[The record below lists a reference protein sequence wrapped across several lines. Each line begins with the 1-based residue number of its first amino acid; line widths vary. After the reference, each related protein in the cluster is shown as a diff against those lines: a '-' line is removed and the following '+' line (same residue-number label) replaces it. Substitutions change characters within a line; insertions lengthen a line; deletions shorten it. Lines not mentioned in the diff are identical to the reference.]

1 MPADPPA
8 AQHLPL
14 GRPAPARPGHVAI
27 VMDGNGRW
35 AERQGLHRTAGHAA
49 GEEALYRVV
58 DAAIELGLEALTVYG
73 FSTENWTRPEEE
85 VAYLMEL
92 PGEVVAKR
100 MAELHRRNVR
110 VVVAGRRD
118 SRVPDAVL
126 DHIDTAVARTA
137 ANTGLRFC
145 IAFNYGGRA
154 EITDAVRAILAK
166 GLSPEEVDEDTIGA
180 HLYVPEMADP
190 DLVIRTS
197 GEVRWS
203 NFLLWQAAYAE
214 LVFVDTLWPDFGR
227 EHLVAALDEYGRR
240 ERRFGGV

>member
-8 AQHLPL
+8 AVP
-14 GRPAPARPGHVAI
+14 RHVAI

-35 AERQGLHRTAGHAA
+35 AQRQGLHRTVGHAA

-58 DAAIELGLEALTVYG
+58 DSAILLGIEALTVYG

-85 VAYLMEL
+85 VAYLMGL

-118 SRVPDAVL
+118 SRVPESVL
-126 DHIDTAVARTA
+126 DHIDSAVARTA
-137 ANTGLRFC
+137 SNTGLTFC

-154 EITDAVRAILAK
+154 EIADAVRAILAK
-166 GLSPEEVDEDTIGA
+166 GLSPDEVDEDTIAA
-180 HLYVPEMADP
+180 HLYVPELPDP
-190 DLVIRTS
+190 DLIIRTS

-214 LVFVDTLWPDFGR
+214 LVFTPTLWPDFD
-227 EHLVAALDEYGRR
+227 EQCLADAIAEFAARQ
-240 ERRFGGV
+240 RRFGGR

>member
-1 MPADPPA
+1 MSADPPA
-8 AQHLPL
+8 PPRRALP
-14 GRPAPARPGHVAI
+14 RHVAI

-35 AERQGLHRTAGHAA
+35 AQRQGLHRTAGHAA

-58 DAAIELGLEALTVYG
+58 DAAIDLGLGAITVYG
-73 FSTENWTRPEEE
+73 FSTENWTRPQEE
-85 VAYLMEL
+85 VNYLMGL

-126 DHIDTAVARTA
+126 EHIDEAVARTA
-137 ANTGLRFC
+137 ANTGLTFC

-154 EITDAVRAILAK
+154 EITDAVRAIVAK
-166 GLSPEEVDEDTIGA
+166 GLSPEEIDEDTISA
-180 HLYVPEMADP
+180 HLYVPELPDP

-197 GEVRWS
+197 GEIRWS
-203 NFLLWQAAYAE
+203 NFLLWQAAYSE
-214 LVFVDTLWPDFGR
+214 FVFVDTLWPDFGR
-227 EHLVAALDEYGRR
+227 EHLVAALDEYARR
-240 ERRFGGV
+240 ERRFGGI

>member
-8 AQHLPL
+8 ALP
-14 GRPAPARPGHVAI
+14 RHVAI

-35 AERQGLHRTAGHAA
+35 ALRQGLHRTLGHAA

-58 DAAIELGLEALTVYG
+58 DAAIDLGLEALTVYG
-73 FSTENWTRPEEE
+73 FSTENWARPEEE
-85 VAYLMEL
+85 VAYLMGL

-118 SRVPDAVL
+118 GRVPASVL
-126 DHIDTAVARTA
+126 GHIDEAVARTA
-137 ANTGLRFC
+137 TNTGLTFC

-154 EITDAVRAILAK
+154 EIVDAVRAVLAK
-166 GLSPEEVDEDTIGA
+166 GLSPEEVDEDTISD
-180 HLYVPEMADP
+180 HLYFPELPDP

-227 EHLVAALDEYGRR
+227 AHLVAALDEYARR

>member
-1 MPADPPA
+1 MPADRPA
-8 AQHLPL
+8 ADRALP
-14 GRPAPARPGHVAI
+14 RHVAI

-58 DAAIELGLEALTVYG
+58 DAAIGIGLGAITVYG

-85 VAYLMEL
+85 VAYLMGL

-118 SRVPDAVL
+118 SRVPDSVL
-126 DHIDTAVARTA
+126 DHIDEAVARTA
-137 ANTGLRFC
+137 ANTGLTFC

-166 GLSPEEVDEDTIGA
+166 GLSPEEVDETTISA
-180 HLYVPEMADP
+180 HLYVPDLPDP

-214 LVFVDTLWPDFGR
+214 FVFVDTLWPDFGR
-227 EHLVAALDEYGRR
+227 EHLVSALDEYARR
-240 ERRFGGV
+240 ERRFGGI

>member
-1 MPADPPA
+1 MASMSAVPPA
-8 AQHLPL
+8 P
-14 GRPAPARPGHVAI
+14 PASAMPRHVAI

-58 DAAIELGLEALTVYG
+58 DAAIELGLEAITVYG
-73 FSTENWTRPEEE
+73 FSTENWTRPQEE
-85 VAYLMEL
+85 VNYLMGL

-118 SRVPDAVL
+118 SRVPESVL
-126 DHIDTAVARTA
+126 DHIDKAVARTA
-137 ANTGLRFC
+137 ANTGLTFC

-166 GLSPEEVDEDTIGA
+166 GLSPEEVDEDAISA
-180 HLYVPEMADP
+180 HLYVPELPDP

-214 LVFVDTLWPDFGR
+214 LVFVETLWPDFGR
-227 EHLVAALDEYGRR
+227 EHLAAALDESARR
-240 ERRFGGV
+240 ERRFGGVLP